1 MKIETPFLWFIQ
13 PIRATP
19 KPWQFF
25 HIDGVMLNAYEILR
39 NEGAAKQVRSKGAH
53 GFLKFNGL
61 IAMDSGGFLFM
72 KRDAININPEIILA
86 LYEESKPNFGVVLDH
101 PLTPNLP
108 QEIAERRMIK
118 TLENTKRMVE
128 ARRTTNPELIP
139 VIHGYDT
146 SSIER
151 YVKKLKEIGD
161 FSIYGIGSL
170 VPSVFNSKGVGGIYN
185 VIEIV
190 SFVRTLLPNKIIH
203 VFGVGSTLTMHLM
216 FYAGA
221 NSIDSS
227 SWRSKAAF
235 GAIQLPGLGD
245 RYITPRKRH
254 KTYPKLSMEEQRVL
268 DECKCPACEREGLE
282 GLRRS
287 FVLRAL
293 HNAWV
298 YQREIEKTREL
309 IKSGEYEEY
318 VKRVIGRTKVFSRAL
333 EVADKFKS
341 KNTCKDLIN
350 GETTLQI

>member
-1 MKIETPFLWFIQ
+1 MEIETPFLWLTHQ
-13 PIRATP
+13 IRSNP

-25 HIDGVMLNAYEILR
+25 HIDGVMVNAYEILHNKGTAKR
-39 NEGAAKQVRSKGAH
+39 IRREGVHS
-53 GFLKFNGL
+53 FLGFNGL

-72 KRDAININPEIILA
+72 KKDAISISPEKILA
-86 LYEESKPNFGVVLDH
+86 LYERSKPDFGVVLDH

-108 QEIAERRMIK
+108 REIAEARMIK

-128 ARRTTNPELIP
+128 AKRTTNPELIP

-146 SSIER
+146 DSIER
-151 YVKKLKEIGD
+151 YLKKLNEIGD

-170 VPSVFNSKGVGGIYN
+170 VPSVFNSKGAGGIYS

-190 SFVRTLLPNKIIH
+190 SLIRKLLPNKIIH

-221 NSIDSS
+221 DSIDSS

-245 RYITPRKRH
+245 RYISLRKRH
-254 KTYPKLSMEEQRVL
+254 KAYPKLSMEERRVL
-268 DECKCPACEREGLE
+268 DECKCPACEKEGLE

-287 FVLRAL
+287 FTLRAL

-298 YQREIEKTREL
+298 YQKEIEKTREL

-318 VKRVIGRTKVFSRAL
+318 VKRVIGGTKMFSRAL

-341 KNTCKDLIN
+341 KNTQEDL
-350 GETTLQI
+350 T